1 MDGLWSVLTQIK
13 DLATLVALLCLGG
26 LGWLHI
32 QMIHENREDRKALME
47 LLEKYNDTLNG
58 IKNFLSAM
66 SGKPFQ

>member
-1 MDGLWSVLTQIK
+1 MDGLWTLLAQIK

-32 QMIHENREDRKALME
+32 QMIKENRADRLALME

-58 IKNFLSAM
+58 IKNFLSAW